1 MKKFLVLI
9 LSIAMTLSLAACGNT
24 SSEASASE
32 KSPIASNAE
41 NVSSIGNADKVFR
54 VGISQ
59 LVQHE
64 ALDAATKGF
73 RDALSE
79 KLGDKVIFDEQNAAG
94 DSATSSTI
102 ANQFVASKYDL
113 ILGNATP
120 ALQAAVSAT
129 DTIPVLGTSITDYA
143 TALDIDNW
151 TGVTGYNVSGT
162 SDLAPLDQQAEMI
175 KVLFP
180 DAKKVG
186 ILYCSAEPNS
196 KYQAETIKKY
206 LADIGYVITD
216 YTFADSNDVTAV
228 TQNACA
234 NSDVIYI
241 PTDNTAASCTEA
253 INNVAEPAGTPIV
266 SGEEG
271 ICKGCGVATL
281 SISYYDIGRT
291 TGEMAY
297 EILVNG
303 ADISTMEVQFAS
315 DTTYKYMPDR
325 AAKLGVKVPEGYT
338 AIESK

>member
-9 LSIAMTLSLAACGNT
+9 LSVAMALSLIACGNASSSAPT
-24 SSEASASE
+24 SEQSSA
-32 KSPIASNAE
+32 ASNAE
-41 NVSSIGNADKVFR
+41 NVSSADNADKVFR

-64 ALDAATKGF
+64 ALNAATKGF

-94 DSATSSTI
+94 DSATSATI

-113 ILGNATP
+113 IMGNATP

-162 SDLAPLDQQAEMI
+162 SDLAPLDKQAQMI
-175 KVLFP
+175 KELFP
-180 DAKKVG
+180 DAKNVG

-206 LADIGYVITD
+206 LTDMGYTVTD

-234 NSDVIYI
+234 NSDVLYI

-253 INNVAEPAGTPIV
+253 INNVAEPAGIPIV

-281 SISYYDIGRT
+281 SISYYDIGFT
-291 TGEMAY
+291 TGQMAY
-297 EILVNG
+297 DILVNG
-303 ADISTMEVQFAS
+303 ADISTMEVKFAS

-325 AAKLGVKVPEGYT
+325 AEKLGVKIPASYS
-338 AIESK
+338 AIES

>member
-1 MKKFLVLI
+1 MKKLSVLI
-9 LSIAMTLSLAACGNT
+9 LSVAIALSLAACGNT
-24 SSEASASE
+24 ASE
-32 KSPIASNAE
+32 VPAPQKPAASESQSTPDA
-41 NVSSIGNADKVFR
+41 GQVFR
-54 VGISQ
+54 VGIVQ

-79 KLGDKVIFDEQNAAG
+79 KLGDKVIFDEQNASG
-94 DSATSSTI
+94 DSATCSTI
-102 ANQFVASKYDL
+102 ANQFVSSKYDL

-143 TALDIDNW
+143 TALDIDDW

-162 SDLAPLDQQAEMI
+162 SDLAPLDKQAEMI
-175 KVLFP
+175 KALFP
-180 DAKKVG
+180 DAKNVG

-196 KYQAETIKKY
+196 KYQAETIKTY
-206 LADIGYVITD
+206 LTDMGYAITD

-234 NSDVIYI
+234 NSDVLYI

-253 INNVAEPAGTPIV
+253 INNVAEPAGVPIV

-271 ICKGCGVATL
+271 ICRGCGIATL
-281 SISYYDIGRT
+281 SISYYDIGYA

-297 EILVNG
+297 DILANG
-303 ADISTMEVQFAS
+303 ADISTMAVQFAS

-325 AAKLGVKVPEGYT
+325 AEKLGVKIPESYI

>member
-9 LSIAMTLSLAACGNT
+9 LSISMALSLAACGNT
-24 SSEASASE
+24 SSKTSAPEKAPQESNASASD
-32 KSPIASNAE
+32 ATTVYN
-41 NVSSIGNADKVFR
+41 IG
-54 VGISQ
+54 ICQ

-73 RDALSE
+73 KDALSE

-94 DSATSSTI
+94 DSATCSTI
-102 ANQFVASKYDL
+102 CNQFVSSKYDL

-120 ALQAAVSAT
+120 ALQAAVSST
-129 DTIPVLGTSITDYA
+129 NTIPVLGTSITDYA

-162 SDLAPLDQQAEMI
+162 SDLAPLDKQAAMI
-175 KVLFP
+175 KELFP
-180 DAKKVG
+180 DAKNVG

-206 LADIGYVITD
+206 LTEMGYTMTD

-228 TQNACA
+228 TQNACS

-253 INNVAEPAGTPIV
+253 INNVAEPAGIPIV
-266 SGEEG
+266 TGEEG
-271 ICKGCGVATL
+271 ICRGCGIATL
-281 SISYYDIGRT
+281 SIGYYDIGYA

-303 ADISTMEVQFAS
+303 ADVSKMEVKFAS
-315 DTTYKYMPDR
+315 DTIYKYMADR
-325 AAKLGVKVPEGYT
+325 AAKLGVKIPASYT